1 MPFVKAAVTPVTGN
15 GPGRVLM
22 IIRRGVALKRL
33 RRRAHLIHRA
43 RRRPIPRPMTN
54 DRRWARKN
62 TRTATPGMS
71 HAASVLLSVLGGGPV
86 LLSVSPTSP
95 KTEFCSSTQR
105 AGLARRAGLRSNES
119 HAQRP
124 CAQKDTSVR
133 KTHAFKINATTSRL
147 KLIKIVSKN

>member
-33 RRRAHLIHRA
+33 RRRARLIHRA

-86 LLSVSPTSP
+86 LPSVSPPPP
-95 KTEFCSSTQR
+95 KPSSAVPHNVPDCT
-105 AGLARRAGLRSNES
+105 
-119 HAQRP
+119 RP
-124 CAQKDTSVR
+124 DGPV
-133 KTHAFKINATTSRL
+133 
-147 KLIKIVSKN
+147 